1 MRLRDGVTHHS
12 KILVSP
18 ALSVCTLL
26 YA

>member
-12 KILVSP
+12 KILLSP